1 MVITRHHLP
10 VVLCQG
16 VEQGPLALQTRT
28 RVFSISEHLYYSTH
42 LQKGSRFTYCII
54 YGNAF
59 IHRPGE

>member
-1 MVITRHHLP
+1 MVITQHHLP

-16 VEQGPLALQTRT
+16 VEQGPLALQTGT
-28 RVFSISEHLYYSTH
+28 GVFSISGHVYYSTH
-42 LQKGSRFTYCII
+42 LQKGSRFTYGII